1 MKKWRKV
8 VVVTGMLAVAML
20 INTKSFAKTVIVT
33 TDGLNVREKAS
44 KTSDVLEMISKDEE
58 VPLLEELDE
67 WYKVKYSGVTGYIS
81 KDYSKLLAQ
90 NLTQKMIIKAMKL
103 IISQTTKLVN
113 QKLQQQMHL

>member
-44 KTSDVLEMISKDEE
+44 KH
-58 VPLLEELDE
+58 
-67 WYKVKYSGVTGYIS
+67 
-81 KDYSKLLAQ
+81 
-90 NLTQKMIIKAMKL
+90 
-103 IISQTTKLVN
+103 
-113 QKLQQQMHL
+113 QMY